1 MIVIRIRHRLHP
13 IGYITNRCA
22 DKERWGV
29 QFQLCQG
36 VSIMLLNLLL
46 FYVDALKWVKYST
59 APSDLEINC
68 GLGSLPNRMLCSS
81 LVNKSVGWPKY
92 RNNYYRW
99 DQIAEKQKFYE
110 ILANNAIMRLHTKI
124 EGKKRKK
131 LNCMK
136 KKRKRERLGSRS
148 TTDCS
153 RRYHPIGCK
162 KTQSFLQIDQRRYR
176 FEKLWPSLYENQRK
190 KTFFNKFI
198 NCTIYSMLLGVNLY
212 LYVVHQYRYPRTLC
226 E

>member
-1 MIVIRIRHRLHP
+1 MIRWSKEREHKRKGRKNTQLSNTSHVQRHIKMSKLHLLTWCMIVICIRHRLHP

-92 RNNYYRW
+92 HNNYYRW

-110 ILANNAIMRLHTKI
+110 ILANNAINEAAYQNRGEKTKEI
-124 EGKKRKK
+124 K
-131 LNCMK
+131 LYEEK
-136 KKRKRERLGSRS
+136 KKER
-148 TTDCS
+148 D
-153 RRYHPIGCK
+153 
-162 KTQSFLQIDQRRYR
+162 
-176 FEKLWPSLYENQRK
+176 
-190 KTFFNKFI
+190 
-198 NCTIYSMLLGVNLY
+198 
-212 LYVVHQYRYPRTLC
+212 
-226 E
+226 